1 MTTGASAEP
10 RAGCPSCLWEGPG
23 PSAFCSDESAF
34 FATCR
39 SAEDDEEPPLPAPQ
53 PTEKLAASAA
63 RMRKANAPC
72 ATLRKSV
79 LVPISSLPPTSLP
92 YRQLYSLFSAR
103 PKSRK
108 LTADSSN
115 SYAARAPTD
124 QPAEISLRG
133 PRTFP

>member
-23 PSAFCSDESAF
+23 TSAFCSDESAF

-39 SAEDDEEPPLPAPQ
+39 SAEDDGEPPLPAPQ

-79 LVPISSLPPTSLP
+79 LVPISSLPPHLFTVP
-92 YRQLYSLFSAR
+92 TVIQPFQRQ
-103 PKSRK
+103 
-108 LTADSSN
+108 
-115 SYAARAPTD
+115 
-124 QPAEISLRG
+124 AEIPKADG
-133 PRTFP
+133 